1 MVCRLSC
8 RFDPGSTLQ
17 GLTAPREGATEAAR
31 RTRFFPSDATIGT
44 TNFAALLSFSAN
56 APSLFR
62 IPFHRT
68 LSPTI
73 AHAGDGFCQ
82 LLGRSPEAAASGR
95 RTPSPRLTN
104 MGLSG
109 SADNTSPNVFWDQ
122 QIFRERLFSCIADYR
137 RTA

>member
-1 MVCRLSC
+1 MSIQAALSAG
-8 RFDPGSTLQ
+8 RAHKPATQSLKGLQ
-17 GLTAPREGATEAAR
+17 RPREEL
-31 RTRFFPSDATIGT
+31 
-44 TNFAALLSFSAN
+44 ALPERCGVCMHKLVLIQSCASN
-56 APSLFR
+56 ALSLFR

-73 AHAGDGFCQ
+73 AHAEDGFCQ